1 MFFVLKEKNFISK
14 ITHKQ
19 EMKISEKIILMSLL
33 LFNLPFL
40 LLSFTHVS
48 AIESL
53 DDYVFPPDSEPYG
66 QTYGK
71 WEAKFWELHV
81 NLEPDKSPAS
91 PSYQPTECLLLQDDN
106 MTFLSDFYSEIE
118 YRNYECKISQ
128 IPFAIPA
135 LTEGCS
141 YGDFENP
148 NDKMIEDCIRS
159 HNPYAIVT
167 VTIDGK
173 EIPDIDRFRIT
184 SDWFILNVTN
194 KDNVYD
200 IKPGSHKA
208 KIDAIMPIIKP
219 LPPGI
224 HEVRTEVFQ
233 DVPSIIMSDVP
244 LHRVIT
250 YKLNVESNLN
260 N

>member
-1 MFFVLKEKNFISK
+1 
-14 ITHKQ
+14 
-19 EMKISEKIILMSLL
+19 MKISEKITFMCLLSLI
-33 LFNLPFL
+33 FTFL
-40 LLSFTHVS
+40 LLSFTNILAIESTNVS
-48 AIESL
+48 TIESL

-66 QTYGK
+66 QTYGE

-81 NLEPDKSPAS
+81 NLEPEKSPAS
-91 PSYQPTECLLLQDDN
+91 PTYQPTECLLLQDDN

-148 NDKMIEDCIRS
+148 DDKMIEDCIRS

-194 KDNVYD
+194 KENVYD

-219 LPPGI
+219 LPPGV
-224 HEVRTEVFQ
+224 HEIRTEVFQ

-250 YKLNVESNLN
+250 YKLIVEPNLN